1 MRHAKAISFDYGHV
15 LGGLDLEELAR
26 RIDRDR
32 APLDAALPAAYDAHD
47 RVIAEGRG
55 HEAGWRALMRTLVEA
70 AKVDDVEGSIETLW
84 RAQPTRNLWRHVP
97 DAARAMLR
105 ELSARGVPMTV
116 TSNSEGR
123 VRELIEEVGIAH
135 HFVAIL
141 DSGLLGFA
149 KPDPRIFS
157 LAAQSLGLPIEDIVH
172 VGDSEAADVVGAKN
186 AGALAV
192 RFDAFL
198 PRAATLPTV
207 ADARA
212 GTFDE
217 LIVILL
223 GMLDRSD

>member
-1 MRHAKAISFDYGHV
+1 VRRAKAISFDYGHV
-15 LGGLDLEELAR
+15 LGGLDLGELAR
-26 RIDRDR
+26 RIDRAR
-32 APLDAALPAAYDAHD
+32 APLDAALPEAYDAHD
-47 RVIAEGRG
+47 RAIAEGRG
-55 HEAGWRALMRTLVEA
+55 HEAGWRALMRTLLEA
-70 AKVDDVEGSIETLW
+70 AKADDLEASIDRLW

-97 DAARAMLR
+97 AEARAMLR
-105 ELSARGVPMTV
+105 QLSERGVPMTV

-123 VRELIEEVGIAH
+123 VRELLEEVGIAH

-157 LAAQSLGLPIEDIVH
+157 LAAETLGVPVEDVVH

-198 PRAATLPTV
+198 PRAGGRPTV

-212 GTFDE
+212 GTFEE

-223 GMLDRSD
+223 RMLDRSG

>member
-1 MRHAKAISFDYGHV
+1 VRRAKAISFDYGHV
-15 LGGLDLEELAR
+15 LGGLDLDELAR
-26 RIDRDR
+26 RIDRAR

-47 RVIAEGRG
+47 RAIAEGHG
-55 HEAGWRALMRTLVEA
+55 HEAGWRALMRTLLQA
-70 AKVDDVEGSIETLW
+70 AKVEDVEASIERLW

-105 ELSARGVPMTV
+105 ELQERAVPMVV

-123 VRELIEEVGIAH
+123 VRELLEEVGIAH
-135 HFVAIL
+135 HFVAVL

-157 LAAQSLGLPIEDIVH
+157 LAARSLGLPIEDVVH

-198 PRAATLPTV
+198 PRAGARPTA

-212 GTFDE
+212 ATFEE
-217 LIVILL
+217 LVVILL
-223 GMLDRSD
+223 RMLDRS